1 MQNYMDIKKNWL
13 LIVFIIAMFIFAFW
27 LYKKNMDNTTVD
39 NDTDVTPTTQA
50 PSTANETDANAKDP
64 ANKNFHT
71 TAWYSNTPPESRKEI
86 DTLQELLDDEDRQTE
101 ALAKAIQMAEKGDD
115 YQIIASIGAFTW
127 LGGHDSMSSLAKI
140 IKQRRGEIS
149 KYASDSLQA
158 LFQEQTIDDEQP
170 FDTEIWKDV
179 IKVIHDDG
187 ERNAYFVLLTS
198 NPVNVAAPVL
208 IDLWRESKDDE
219 DTSDLCKEYLESMA
233 EGKELE
239 TPEETEEWLEEFEA
253 KQQKE
258 EEERKAEDD
267 GIETIEEFSE
277 GGN

>member
-1 MQNYMDIKKNWL
+1 MQTYMDIKKNWL
-13 LIVFIIAMFIFAFW
+13 LVVFIIAMFIFAFW
-27 LYKKNMDNTTVD
+27 LYKKNMDNPTTD
-39 NDTDVTPTTQA
+39 NDPNVTTTTQN
-50 PSTANETDANAKDP
+50 PSSADNTVTNTKDAATKT
-64 ANKNFHT
+64 FQT
-71 TAWYSNTPPESRKEI
+71 TSWYSNTPPESRKEI

-127 LGGHDSMSSLAKI
+127 LGGHDAMSSLAKI